1 MIRAREKE
9 IIMRAKK
16 TKIILCIIVV
26 AVLLGIVAYF
36 VYANNNENNQ
46 ENVEIKYQKTNMITN
61 FRLGI
66 SDFDNMNP
74 HLTKNRD
81 IIQIDSLIFEP
92 LLTITQDYKISNC
105 LAKEWSK
112 VSDNAYVIKLKE
124 NVKWQDGNDFTA
136 NDVKF
141 TIETIQKNKKS
152 IYLENVK
159 EIETIEVVDEYTI
172 RLELKNEIPFFE
184 YQLIFPILS
193 KKQYEKQDMTKSTQI
208 PLGTGMYK
216 ISKIGKETIELTQ
229 NDNWHEIENESANIK
244 NISISIFETMGEVYN
259 SFRLGNIDLVN
270 TSNVKYE
277 EYIGSIGYQKKQ
289 YTGREY
295 DYLSLNCKNAIL
307 KNIEVRQAIQNIIN
321 KEKIVISILENHAY
335 ASNFPLDYG
344 SYILENVQFSNNYN
358 LEKASNILKDNGWNY
373 EYGIW
378 SKEID
383 GRTRTLN
390 FNITVNKE
398 NSNRVKVAK
407 EIKTQLEEFGIHVT
421 ISELSNSDYQKILE
435 NHNYEILLTGMYSG
449 YSPELNTLLG
459 TNNLANYKNEEID
472 SILKQVTNMT
482 SDDLKKESYQKIV
495 DIYQKEVPYIGL
507 YRNQVTLAYGQS
519 VRGEITP
526 NNYNIF
532 YHFNEWYRQ

>member
-1 MIRAREKE
+1 
-9 IIMRAKK
+9 MRAKK

-26 AVLLGIVAYF
+26 AVLLGVIAYF